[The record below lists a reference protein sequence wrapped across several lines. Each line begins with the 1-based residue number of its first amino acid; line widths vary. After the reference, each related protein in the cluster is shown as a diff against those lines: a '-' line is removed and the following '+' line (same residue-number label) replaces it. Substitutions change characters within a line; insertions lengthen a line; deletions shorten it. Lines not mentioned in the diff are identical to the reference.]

1 MSSNLPLVCQSCRGR
16 GRCKLEINIP
26 PQQIHTNS
34 KGGLINEEGAM
45 SSEYGTMS
53 WYMYKH
59 GLSTVVSNHWTG
71 LWTGLLDWTD
81 GLDY

>member
-1 MSSNLPLVCQSCRGR
+1 M
-16 GRCKLEINIP
+16 
-26 PQQIHTNS
+26 QIVRAGWTTS
-34 KGGLINEEGAM
+34 LINEEGAM
-45 SSEYGTMS
+45 SSEYSTMS
-53 WYMYKH
+53 WYMYKR